1 MSDRETQK
9 WYNWKSQQGW
19 GLLFGFS
26 IGAAIGFAV
35 DDFALW
41 IAIGMA
47 LGIAF
52 EASMNR
58 K

>member
-1 MSDRETQK
+1 MGDRETHK
-9 WYNWKSQQGW
+9 WYNWRSQQGW
-19 GLLFGFS
+19 GLLIGFS
-26 IGAAIGFAV
+26 IGATIGIAV

-47 LGIAF
+47 LGVAF
-52 EASMNR
+52 EASIHR

>member
-9 WYNWKSQQGW
+9 WYNWRSQQGW
-19 GLLFGFS
+19 GLLIGFS
-26 IGAAIGFAV
+26 IGAALGIAV

-41 IAIGMA
+41 IAIGMV
-47 LGIAF
+47 LGVAF

>member
-9 WYNWKSQQGW
+9 WYNWRSQQGW
-19 GLLFGFS
+19 GLLIGFS

-47 LGIAF
+47 LGVAF